1 MWTPSLLDCPRPL
14 RSRAQDC
21 ALAAPPWPL
30 SSPASP
36 TRPAESR
43 EARLSASRLLASRLA
58 PGKIVPGAPAWVLPG
73 APSSIWLG
81 PGALRPVGV
90 QASLSPSPGPRRPQK
105 EPRPP
110 LWAFQHPPPPTAT
123 DLAPWAPTCPTSA
136 CPPPPQSLSGFGPQ
150 QPQGSLHSLPW
161 PSGASSYPLQ
171 SLPGPAPLAPGELS
185 HPRDSSLPLFVT
197 QVLAPSPPACERC
210 LLTVLLGAGAVPQC
224 LLHSTGQK

>member
-1 MWTPSLLDCPRPL
+1 MDPFPAGLSTPSPEQGSGLCLGCTAVASLL
-14 RSRAQDC
+14 
-21 ALAAPPWPL
+21 
-30 SSPASP
+30 
-36 TRPAESR
+36 
-43 EARLSASRLLASRLA
+43 SRLTHKARRKQGGTAECEPLAGQPLA

-90 QASLSPSPGPRRPQK
+90 QVSLSPSPGPRRPQK

-210 LLTVLLGAGAVPQC
+210 LLTVLLGAGAAPQC